1 MARVADPWPG
11 AGNKTVYS
19 QAVVTGGLE
28 GTGLE
33 VPIPLTLRTG
43 VVSDG
48 LGLKSPDLANK
59 NT

>member
-11 AGNKTVYS
+11 AGNGTVYS
-19 QAVVTGGLE
+19 KAVVTGGLE

-43 VVSDG
+43 VVSDS
-48 LGLKSPDLANK
+48 LGLESPDLANK